1 MCERMTWSELVESPR
16 GDFMEVSL
24 ESLVDDG
31 SFEPS
36 VVGGIGPDITGLTY
50 CVPHCIVYYMAHR
63 DTQST
68 AKAGTQELRRGAIV
82 LAILAQLRTEH
93 YGYSLREKLAAGGLA
108 VNEGTLYP
116 LLRRLETQ
124 GLLSS
129 DWDLGAGRP
138 RRYYRIS
145 RTGRRM
151 LADLKAEWQ
160 SLVEVMDRM
169 LAPEGEDRT

>member
-1 MCERMTWSELVESPR
+1 MPR
-16 GDFMEVSL
+16 KGFQQ
-24 ESLVDDG
+24 G
-31 SFEPS
+31 Y
-36 VVGGIGPDITGLTY
+36 DIQHGLTY
-50 CVPHCIVYYMAHR
+50 YVIYSIVWHMTHR
-63 DTQST
+63 KTQPP
-68 AKAGTQELRRGAIV
+68 AKTGTQELRRGAIV

-116 LLRRLETQ
+116 LLRRLEAQ

-145 RTGRRM
+145 RIGRRT
-151 LADLKAEWQ
+151 LADLTAEWQ

-169 LAPEGEDRT
+169 LAPEGEDRA